1 MGSSK
6 SEGEK
11 GSCNFISNSLTN
23 IDKRIQNF
31 WKLDSYGALL
41 KMSPELLPPKGK
53 RSMFFFLQ
61 KGDNLTATGLL
72 WRKDEPVL
80 AYNQILTLNRYQSQV
95 KKL

>member
-31 WKLDSYGALL
+31 WKLDSHGALL

-53 RSMFFFLQ
+53 RSMFFFFKKEIILLQ
-61 KGDNLTATGLL
+61 PDYYGE
-72 WRKDEPVL
+72 RM
-80 AYNQILTLNRYQSQV
+80 NQF
-95 KKL
+95 